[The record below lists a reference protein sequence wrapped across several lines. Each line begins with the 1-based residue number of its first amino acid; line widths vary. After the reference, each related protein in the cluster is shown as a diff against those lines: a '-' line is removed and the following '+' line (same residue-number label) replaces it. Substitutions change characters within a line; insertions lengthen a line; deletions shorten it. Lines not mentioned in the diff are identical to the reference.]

1 MFLIYFTLV
10 VLQPCPNG
18 ETHEEEAKTHLRDYT
33 YISYSQRMPH
43 DPQGGAGKHCWG
55 RGMSGLPCLACQ
67 HHDPTRIIGKKMDG
81 WVDEIVLFSFLC
93 SLCKREKA
101 RTGKQGDKRDWKQV
115 DVRQLPAQSHIKRML
130 TSPLGCQHPFS
141 I

>member
-1 MFLIYFTLV
+1 MRFTLV

-18 ETHEEEAKTHLRDYT
+18 ERPEGGAKTHLRDYV

-43 DPQGGAGKHCWG
+43 DPQGGAGKQCWG
-55 RGMSGLPCLACQ
+55 RGMSRLPCLACQ
-67 HHDPTRIIGKKMDG
+67 HHNPTRIIGGKNG
-81 WVDEIVLFSFLC
+81 WMVDEIVLFSFLC
-93 SLCKREKA
+93 SLCSEKA
-101 RTGKQGDKRDWKQV
+101 RTGKQEDKSDWKQV
-115 DVRQLPAQSHIKRML
+115 DGRQLPAQSHIKRML